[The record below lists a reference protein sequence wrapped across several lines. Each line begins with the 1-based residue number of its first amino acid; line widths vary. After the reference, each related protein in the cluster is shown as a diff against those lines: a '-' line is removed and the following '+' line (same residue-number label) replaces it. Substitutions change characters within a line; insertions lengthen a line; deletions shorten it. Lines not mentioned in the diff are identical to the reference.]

1 MPEFIQSVF
10 RPHGSGAAVVSD
22 IMWVLFG
29 GSALIFVAVM
39 ALALWA
45 QFGRRRSAWL
55 ARSSVVWVGGIA
67 FPLVVLSA
75 LLLYT
80 LMAAARINTQLGT
93 PELRIEVVGEQWW
106 WRVHYFDAAGHVDF
120 ATANEIRIPV
130 GRTVELQLRSADVLH
145 SLWVP
150 ALAGKLDLIPGKD
163 NRLVLRADRPGT
175 FRGQCA
181 EYCGGPHA
189 QMALFV
195 VAEADEGFE
204 QWRSAQRAPAAADL
218 SPLFASRCAACHTV
232 RGTAAAGSLGPDLT
246 HVGSR
251 LSLGAGI
258 LANDVATTAAWIV
271 SNQHLKPG
279 NLMPQFDD
287 LSATQATALAH
298 YLQSLR

>member
-1 MPEFIQSVF
+1 MLCVRATRAPSLPAFIQSVF
-10 RPHGSGAAVVSD
+10 QPHGPAAATAAE
-22 IMWVLFG
+22 IMAVLFVG
-29 GSALIFVAVM
+29 GGLIFVAVL

-45 QFGRRRSAWL
+45 QFGARSGWL
-55 ARSSVVWVGGIA
+55 ANRSVVWVGGIA
-67 FPLVVLSA
+67 FPVLVLFA

-80 LMAAARINTQLGT
+80 LLAAARTHAQLGE

-106 WRVHYFDAAGHVDF
+106 WRVHYVDGAGHTDF
-120 ATANEIRIPV
+120 ATANEIHIPV

-195 VAEADEGFE
+195 VAEHAGSLRAVARGAARAGSDADARRCS
-204 QWRSAQRAPAAADL
+204 RSAARPAT
-218 SPLFASRCAACHTV
+218 RCAAPTQRVC
-232 RGTAAAGSLGPDLT
+232 
-246 HVGSR
+246 
-251 LSLGAGI
+251 
-258 LANDVATTAAWIV
+258 
-271 SNQHLKPG
+271 
-279 NLMPQFDD
+279 
-287 LSATQATALAH
+287 SAPT
-298 YLQSLR
+298 